1 MIFQD
6 MRVCLKIS
14 TISPCSMLD
23 KVLIELGEVY
33 IGIRP
38 TLIPPII
45 QMIMVDHLVC
55 IVMVITEVDICITP
69 ANFMH
74 KKYSGLN
81 IDNPRFTQ

>member
-6 MRVCLKIS
+6 MGVCLKIS

-45 QMIMVDHLVC
+45 QMIMVDHLIF
-55 IVMVITEVDICITP
+55 IVMAITDVGIGITEENFPHIT
-69 ANFMH
+69 MM
-74 KKYSGLN
+74 
-81 IDNPRFTQ
+81 D